1 MRWTRAG
8 GDGDGDGYGD
18 GGDGG
23 DRAAI
28 RMTEPLLSVR
38 DLSVRYGDS
47 SAATVDAGAVATAGE
62 NNIAPVVDN
71 LSFDLFPGEALAMV
85 GESGSGK
92 SQTWLAALGLLDA
105 GASVA
110 GSVRYR
116 GRDLLTLPRRS
127 LDQLRGRDLAL
138 IFQDP
143 MTALNPSMRLG
154 AQLTEAPRRH
164 RGLSA
169 AEARARAA
177 DMLRTVGVPDA
188 AQRLRAYP
196 HELSGG
202 LRQRAAFAMALL
214 CEPKILIA
222 DEPTTALDATV
233 QAQILRL
240 LADLRRRFSLTLAIV
255 THDLGVVAALCDR
268 MLVMY
273 GGREME
279 SGPVDEVF
287 AAPRHPYTAGLLAAT
302 PRLDRAVEAGGKLP
316 MIPGAPPAPGELPAD
331 SCPFAPRCPKRIEV
345 CTARRPRPETVAPG
359 RRVAC
364 HLHANA
370 GDGNSTA
377 APTAAPS

>member
-1 MRWTRAG
+1 
-8 GDGDGDGYGD
+8 
-18 GGDGG
+18 
-23 DRAAI
+23 
-28 RMTEPLLSVR
+28 
-38 DLSVRYGDS
+38 
-47 SAATVDAGAVATAGE
+47 
-62 NNIAPVVDN
+62 
-71 LSFDLFPGEALAMV
+71 
-85 GESGSGK
+85 
-92 SQTWLAALGLLDA
+92 
-105 GASVA
+105 
-110 GSVRYR
+110 
-116 GRDLLTLPRRS
+116 
-127 LDQLRGRDLAL
+127 
-138 IFQDP
+138 

-240 LADLRRRFSLTLAIV
+240 LADLRRRFALTLAIV

-345 CTARRPRPETVAPG
+345 CTARRPRPEIVAPG